1 MSGPADTAAF
11 IDWLRADGVVL
22 TYDPHDRTLRTDG
35 HDRCPSPSAKT
46 TDSGTRDKEARPARR
61 KE

>member
-35 HDRCPSPSAKT
+35 HDPLSVTIGK
-46 TDSGTRDKEARPARR
+46 DH
-61 KE
+61 